1 MKQLSKNDNQFGF
14 LDPEKVYFVEK
25 FGYLVKKINGGYGD
39 PVQKALFVRINNT
52 INDFKTD
59 LPNIVHNLEIN
70 RLKIISSQ
78 KKVYVSDQISKK
90 DDFKSKSTISTRA
103 AEATRIISK
112 KISVAEKESVHSKTS
127 VSEIKIV
134 SRENKRPLSN
144 TQTTDSNKP
153 ILKSSVIS
161 NKKAIADL
169 HMAKQSSNFKNKTSS
184 ILRPSVA
191 AIREEQRLEQLK
203 AMQKKKESFKTESV
217 MSKHSPAKSRPK
229 PVQMLTEWERRWHK
243 YDSDI
248 VDFEFNGYINK

>member
-1 MKQLSKNDNQFGF
+1 MKQLSKNNNQFGS

-59 LPNIVHNLEIN
+59 LPNIVHNLEIT

-78 KKVYVSDQISKK
+78 KKVYISDQISKK
-90 DDFKSKSTISTRA
+90 DDFKSKSTISARA

-112 KISVAEKESVHSKTS
+112 KISVAEKESIHNKTS
-127 VSEIKIV
+127 VSEIKTAD
-134 SRENKRPLSN
+134 RDYKRPLSI
-144 TQTTDSNKP
+144 TQTPNSSKP
-153 ILKSSVIS
+153 FLKSSIIK

-169 HMAKQSSNFKNKTSS
+169 LVVQQSSNLKNKTSS

-191 AIREEQRLEQLK
+191 AIREEQRLKQIK
-203 AMQKKKESFKTESV
+203 TMQQKKESSNRRSMV
-217 MSKHSPAKSRPK
+217 SKQSITK
-229 PVQMLTEWERRWHK
+229 PSIMMLTEWERRWHK

>member
-39 PVQKALFVRINNT
+39 PVQKALFIRINNA

-90 DDFKSKSTISTRA
+90 DDFKSKSIITNRA

-134 SRENKRPLSN
+134 SRGNKRPLSN

-169 HMAKQSSNFKNKTSS
+169 HMEKQSSNFKNKTSS

-203 AMQKKKESFKTESV
+203 AMQQKKESFKKESV
-217 MSKHSPAKSRPK
+217 SKQSMTKRPAL
-229 PVQMLTEWERRWHK
+229 VLTEWERRWHK